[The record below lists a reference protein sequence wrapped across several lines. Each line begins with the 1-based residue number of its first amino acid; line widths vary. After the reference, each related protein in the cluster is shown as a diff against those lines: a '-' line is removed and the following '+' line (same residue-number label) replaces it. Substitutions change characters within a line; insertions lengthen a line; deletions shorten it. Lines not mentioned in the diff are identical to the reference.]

1 MAATPAFDVARLSG
15 EDRRL
20 DVDELLNFFTWAT
33 DEGELYVYCVFCYY
47 FLPVTLVEF
56 LG

>member
-20 DVDELLNFFTWAT
+20 VVDELLNFFTWAT
-33 DEGELYVYCVFCYY
+33 GEGELCVYWVFCYY